1 MRKVGINI
9 KLSAYGILAIATI
22 AMIFY
27 FLANQIGRPDIGFP
41 LLTLTYFIVIAF
53 IIYMFVKLFRR

>member
-9 KLSAYGILAIATI
+9 NLYVYGILAIAAI
-22 AMIFY
+22 AMILY
-27 FLANQIGRPDIGFP
+27 FLANQTGRPDIGFP
-41 LLTLTYFIVIAF
+41 LLTLTYFIVIMF